1 VCTVLHASHLR
12 HHSIEVG
19 QVSGRSS
26 AQPTPIVTAPLQ
38 AQQKA
43 VTTAIVASTL
53 VNVGTV
59 LSVSAMRVAANFSFA
74 GATFFGLSTLLSLLK
89 IKRQQQ
95 KEAMITG
102 AA

>member
-1 VCTVLHASHLR
+1 V
-12 HHSIEVG
+12 
-19 QVSGRSS
+19 
-26 AQPTPIVTAPLQ
+26 VTALLQ

>member
-1 VCTVLHASHLR
+1 MNVL
-12 HHSIEVG
+12 
-19 QVSGRSS
+19 
-26 AQPTPIVTAPLQ
+26 LQ
-38 AQQKA
+38 AQQQA

-59 LSVSAMRVAANFSFA
+59 LSVSAMRTAANISFA